1 MDEETSRNYVTLRGC
16 VSEKPRLSHRSRGEE
31 YYIFSLDVSRLSGT
45 VDTIRVV
52 ARGQLLDE
60 LEIGE
65 GKLRVTGELRS
76 FNNRSGAGP
85 KLVITVFAKT
95 LCFEGGPDENA
106 ITLRGALCKAP
117 NHRVTPMGREIC
129 DLMLA
134 VNRRYGRSDYLPC
147 ICWGLSARE
156 AAGWDVGTHVGL
168 EGRVQSRAYTK
179 LVDGESVGKVAYE
192 VSVIRVWPEYEAGI
206 APR

>member
-1 MDEETSRNYVTLRGC
+1 MDEETSRNYVVLRGC

-31 YYIFSLDVSRLSGT
+31 YYIFSLDVARLSGA

-52 ARGQLLDE
+52 ARDRLLDE
-60 LEIGE
+60 LEVGGG
-65 GKLRVTGELRS
+65 GKIRVTGELRS
-76 FNNRSGAGP
+76 FNNRSGTGP

-95 LCFEGGPDENA
+95 LCFEDGPDENA
-106 ITLRGALCKAP
+106 ITLRGALCKLP

-147 ICWGLSARE
+147 ICWGLTARE
-156 AAGWDVGTHVGL
+156 AASWTVGTALRL

-179 LVDGESVGKVAYE
+179 TVDGESVEKVASE
-192 VSVIRVWPEYEAGI
+192 VSVIHAAPED
-206 APR
+206 